1 MAGYSTSNPPQLVLQ
16 GVGGGAFRLWF
27 YSSVDAGTVVDGS
40 GYFTNGY
47 ALGMRAGDSVLVLD
61 NDASP
66 PAKTIH
72 TVASA
77 TSATVDL
84 SDGVAVGSTA
94 GD

>member
-1 MAGYSTSNPPQLVLQ
+1 MAGYSTSNPPALVSQ
-16 GVGGGAFRLWF
+16 AIAGPRQWV

-47 ALGMRAGDSVLVLD
+47 DLGMRAGDSVRVID

-66 PAKTIH
+66 VAVTSH
-72 TVASA
+72 TVNV
-77 TSATVDL
+77 TGTTIDL
-84 SDGVAVGSTA
+84 SDGVSIGVTI